1 MPNDELQVPREPG
14 SWRFGDFE
22 LDAAQR
28 VLTRAGLPV
37 HLSTRAFEVLRYLV
51 RHHPRTVPRAE
62 LLAQCWPQREVTEGA
77 VARIMMSL
85 RTALGDADPQQ
96 GSIRTVPRAG
106 YRFAAPVLALAG
118 KPLAST
124 RACDDAASPP
134 AAVRVAVLPVD
145 NRSADPQLAWVELG
159 MASLLG
165 TCLEQ
170 LHVEGGVAVR
180 QALMAW
186 AALPPALRADTP
198 RCARAIA
205 QSLGAQTVLEARLGQ
220 QQGSCVLHLTLHGD
234 GAVLQQGIVLADG
247 AAEVAQVAAG
257 LVARWLDPPDDAH
270 MPIGADLDLGDAFL
284 NEAWQRVLRRGS
296 DESLLEAEH
305 LLDMLCDAGADAP
318 VVDLEQARIALLLGR
333 PHASQALQ
341 RIEARAARHGDSR
354 LRVEVLLLQAL
365 HLEQLGQAVQ
375 ALEVSRAAAA
385 LAAGPR
391 SFELPL
397 ELPLELQ
404 LRAAVACARQ
414 TTEAQAGVAR
424 AMLAQT
430 IRRVEVCGNRILLR
444 DACVALGHAAA
455 ADEDGVAALRHHAL
469 GLAAAQTLHES
480 ARAAPLLGLS
490 HARLQMGLLSEA
502 QALGVE
508 ALRCAR
514 LSGAQPVQG
523 QAAIA
528 LAGALQAR
536 RETQALRELLSTLDD
551 LADDRSVAM
560 RVARESRCRA
570 VLLSLAGR
578 HDEAL
583 ACIAQARQA
592 SRRHPVLA
600 AVCVQDRLQV
610 LLAARRFD
618 EVQAL
623 CLPLIASG
631 TACLDARLVPWLEL
645 AMACCEHVL
654 QADPGI
660 ALQRLEA
667 LLARRASSQ
676 AHAMA
681 GLAAAWIDLEAGR
694 VAHAAARVASLHAWT
709 EQCPAGRRVAARLQQ
724 AMVDADGARPPA
736 GDRPVVAWEDLPQL
750 LWQAA

>member
-1 MPNDELQVPREPG
+1 MPNDETQVSREPG

-37 HLSTRAFEVLRYLV
+37 HLSTRAFEVLRHLV

-62 LLAQCWPQREVTEGA
+62 LLAQCWPRREVTEGA

-85 RTALGDADPQQ
+85 RAALGDTDPQQ
-96 GSIRTVPRAG
+96 GLIRTVPRAG
-106 YRFAAPVLALAG
+106 YRFAAPVLALAA
-118 KPLAST
+118 KPST
-124 RACDDAASPP
+124 AAQVCDDAATPP

-170 LHVEGGVAVR
+170 LRIEGRVAVR
-180 QALMAW
+180 QVVVAL
-186 AALPPALRADTP
+186 AALPLAWRADAP
-198 RCARAIA
+198 LCARAVA
-205 QSLGAQTVLEARLGQ
+205 QSLGAQTVLEARFVQ
-220 QQGSCVLHLTLHGD
+220 QQGSCMLHLILHGD
-234 GAVLQQGIVLADG
+234 GAVLQQGTVLADG
-247 AAEVAQVAAG
+247 AAEVAQLAAN
-257 LVARWLDPPDDAH
+257 LVARWLGRADDTQTS
-270 MPIGADLDLGDAFL
+270 IGVGLDLGDTFL

-305 LLDMLCDAGADAP
+305 LLDMLRDAGADASAI
-318 VVDLEQARIALLLGR
+318 DLEQARIALLLGR

-341 RIEARAARHGDSR
+341 RIEAHAARHGDSR
-354 LRVEVLLLQAL
+354 WRVEVMLLQAL
-365 HLEQLGQAVQ
+365 RFEQLGRTVQ
-375 ALEVSRAAAA
+375 ALQVSRAAAA

-391 SFELPL
+391 SL
-397 ELPLELQ
+397 ELPLDLQ

-414 TTEAQAGVAR
+414 TAEAQAGGAR
-424 AMLAQT
+424 EMLAQT
-430 IRRVEVCGNRILLR
+430 IRRVEVCGDRILLR

-480 ARAAPLLGLS
+480 ARAAPLQGLS
-490 HARLQMGLLSEA
+490 QARLQMGLLGEA
-502 QALGVE
+502 QALGAE

-514 LSGAQPVQG
+514 LGGAQPAQG

-536 RETQALRELLSTLDD
+536 REKQALRALLSTLDD

-570 VLLSLAGR
+570 ALLSLAGR

-583 ACIAQARQA
+583 ACIAQACQA

-631 TACLDARLVPWLEL
+631 TACLDARLAPWLEL

-660 ALQRLEA
+660 ALRRLEA
-667 LLARRASSQ
+667 LLARGASSQ

-736 GDRPVVAWEDLPQL
+736 GGRPAVAWEDLPRL